1 MVNRQ
6 GKVMHYNRTLM
17 ENTVHPDPIKR
28 TNWLAYTVLAISIGF
43 VLAAMVFLSLILAFE
58 IKHRD
63 QIYTGVYMAGIDL
76 SGMTLDET
84 EAALSGKINYQSNGK
99 ILLVDGTRSWLA
111 SPAELG
117 FYLDIEGSARQAFQ
131 VGREYGVPK
140 NLTRQFQAWDKGIDV
155 SPIAIY
161 DQRKAHAYLQS
172 IAQQVDIP
180 VIEANLSLDGAQVVV
195 NSGQV
200 GRKLDIEST
209 LIALNTPLVSM
220 KDEIINLV
228 INETSPVIMDVAE
241 TANLAQNILNA
252 PLTLSLPSNY
262 SDAGPWTISQ
272 SDLANLLVIKRN
284 ESDDKS
290 GYTIGVNR
298 NLLQAY
304 LSSLSLTLKIY
315 PVNARFR
322 FNDDTRK
329 LDLVQ
334 SATIG
339 RELNITASLDE
350 IEKRIME
357 GEHSIALVMTVIEP
371 VAKDTTT
378 GEELGI
384 TELIHSETSYF
395 YGSASA
401 RVQNID
407 IARKQF
413 DGLLIPPHTTF
424 SMADALGNISLENGY
439 AEALIIVGDQTVQ
452 GVGGGVCQVSTTL
465 FRAAFFAGYPINER
479 HAHAYRVGYYEMKR
493 DGSRDS
499 NLAGLDATVYVPIV
513 DFKFTNDSDHWLLM
527 ETYLGNYE
535 SLTWKFYS
543 TSDNRTVQWET
554 TGPTNIVKA
563 PPPVCRL
570 NPELAEGEIK
580 KVDYAADGAYIQ
592 VNRDVF
598 RNGAFYFEDSFVTQF
613 QPWQEAYEYG
623 PGTTDLPCN
632 TP

>member
-1 MVNRQ
+1 
-6 GKVMHYNRTLM
+6 MHYNRTLM
-17 ENTVHPDPIKR
+17 ENTVQIDPVKK
-28 TNWLAYTVLAISIGF
+28 TNWLAYTLLAISIGF
-43 VLAAMVFLSLILAFE
+43 VLAAMIFFSLVLAFE
-58 IKHRD
+58 IKHCD
-63 QIYTGVYMAGIDL
+63 QVYTGVSMAGVDL
-76 SGMTLDET
+76 SGMTLE
-84 EAALSGKINYQSNGK
+84 EAESALSGKLNYQANGK

-117 FYLDIEGSARQAFQ
+117 FYLDLEGSARQVFR
-131 VGREYGVPK
+131 VGREQGIPI
-140 NLTRQFQAWDKGIDV
+140 NLARQFQAWDSGVDV

-209 LIALNTPLVSM
+209 LDALIAPLVSM
-220 KDEIINLV
+220 SDAMINLV
-228 INETSPVIMDVAE
+228 ITETSPVIMDVAE
-241 TANLAQNILNA
+241 TANLAQNILNE

-272 SDLANLLVIKRN
+272 SDLANLLVIKRS
-284 ESDDKS
+284 ESGDTS

-339 RELNITASLDE
+339 RELNIIASLDE

-357 GEHSIALVMTVIEP
+357 GEHSIALVMNIVEP
-371 VAKDTTT
+371 AAKDTTT

-384 TELIHSETSYF
+384 TELVHSETSYF
-395 YGSASA
+395 YGSVSE

-493 DGSRDS
+493 DGSRDP

-527 ETYLGNYE
+527 ETYMGNYN

-543 TSDNRTVQWET
+543 TSDGRSVQYQT
-554 TGPTNIVKA
+554 TGPTNIIKA
-563 PPPVCRL
+563 PPPLCRL
-570 NPELAEGEIK
+570 NPKLAEGEVK
-580 KVDYAADGAYIQ
+580 KVDYAADGAYIR
-592 VNRDVF
+592 VNRDVY
-598 RNGAFYFEDSFVTQF
+598 RNGVLYFNDTFITQF
-613 QPWQEAYEYG
+613 QPWQEIHEYG
-623 PGTTDLPCN
+623 PGTTDLPCE

>member
-1 MVNRQ
+1 
-6 GKVMHYNRTLM
+6 MHYNRALM
-17 ENTVHPDPIKR
+17 ENTYQIDPVKR
-28 TNWLAYTVLAISIGF
+28 TNWLAHALLAISVGF
-43 VLAAMVFLSLILAFE
+43 VLAAMIFLSMILAFE
-58 IKHRD
+58 INHRD
-63 QIYTGVYMAGIDL
+63 QVYTGVSMAGVDL
-76 SGMTLDET
+76 SGMTLEEA
-84 EAALSGKINYQSNGK
+84 EAALSGRLNYQTNGN
-99 ILLVDGTRSWLA
+99 ILLVDGTHSWLA

-117 FYLDIEGSARQAFQ
+117 FYLDLEGSARQAFQ
-131 VGREYGVPK
+131 VGREHGAPI
-140 NLTRQFQAWDKGIDV
+140 NLVRQFQAWDNGIDV

-180 VIEANLSLDGAQVVV
+180 VIEASLSLDGSQVVV

-200 GRKLDIEST
+200 GRKLDIESS
-209 LIALNTPLVSM
+209 LDALHAPLVSM
-220 KDEIINLV
+220 SDAIINLV
-228 INETSPVIMDVAE
+228 IIETTPVIMDVAE
-241 TANLAQNILNA
+241 TAKLAEIILSE
-252 PLTLSLPSNY
+252 PLVLSLPSNFA
-262 SDAGPWTISQ
+262 DAGPWTISQ

-284 ESDDKS
+284 ESDDNS

-357 GEHSIALVMTVIEP
+357 GEHSIALVINVIEP
-371 VAKDTTT
+371 AAKDTTT

-395 YGSASA
+395 YGSESE

-479 HAHAYRVGYYEMKR
+479 HAHAYRVSYYEMKR
-493 DGSRDS
+493 NGSRDP

-513 DFKFTNDSDHWLLM
+513 DFKFTNDTDHWLLM

-543 TSDNRTVQWET
+543 TSDHRTVQWET

-563 PPPVCRL
+563 PPPICRL
-570 NPELAEGEIK
+570 NPELAEGEVK
-580 KVDYAADGAYIQ
+580 KVDYAADGAYIK

-598 RNGAFYFEDSFVTQF
+598 RDGAFYFEDTFVTQF

-623 PGTTDLPCN
+623 PGTTDLPCE

>member
-1 MVNRQ
+1 
-6 GKVMHYNRTLM
+6 M
-17 ENTVHPDPIKR
+17 ENTIQIDPVKR
-28 TNWLAYTVLAISIGF
+28 TNWLAYTLLAISIGF
-43 VLAAMVFLSLILAFE
+43 VLAAMIFLSLVLALE
-58 IKHRD
+58 IDHRD
-63 QIYTGVYMAGIDL
+63 QVYTGVSMAGIDL
-76 SGMTLDET
+76 SGMTLEEAET
-84 EAALSGKINYQSNGK
+84 ALTGRINYQSNGK

-111 SPAELG
+111 SPADLG
-117 FYLDIEGSARQAFQ
+117 FFMDLEGSARLAFQ
-131 VGREYGVPK
+131 VGREHGVPI
-140 NLTRQFQAWDKGIDV
+140 NLVRQFQAWDNGIEV

-172 IAQQVDIP
+172 IAQQLDIP
-180 VIEANLSLDGAQVVV
+180 VIEANLSLDGTQVVV

-209 LIALNTPLVSM
+209 LVALNPPLVSM
-220 KDEIINLV
+220 KDGIVNLV
-228 INETSPVIMDVAE
+228 INETPPVIMDVAE
-241 TANLAQNILNA
+241 TAKLAQNILNE
-252 PLTLSLPSNY
+252 PLVLSLPPNY
-262 SDAGPWTISQ
+262 TDAGPWTISQ
-272 SDLANLLVIKRN
+272 ADLANLLIIKRN
-284 ESDDKS
+284 ETNGTS

-304 LSSLSLTLKIY
+304 LSSLSLTLKVY

-322 FNDDTRK
+322 FNDDTRM
-329 LDLVQ
+329 LDLVK

-339 RELNITASLDE
+339 RELNISASLDE
-350 IEKRIME
+350 IDRRILE
-357 GEHSIALVMTVIEP
+357 GEHSIALVMNIVEP
-371 VAKDTTT
+371 AAKDTTT

-395 YGSASA
+395 YGSASE
-401 RVQNID
+401 RIQNID

-493 DGSRDS
+493 DGSRDP

-527 ETYLGNYE
+527 ETYMGNYN

-543 TSDNRTVQWET
+543 TSDGRSVQWQT

-563 PPPVCRL
+563 PPPLCRL
-570 NPELAEGEIK
+570 NPEMAEGEVK
-580 KVDYAADGAYIQ
+580 KVDYAADGAYIR
-592 VNRDVF
+592 VNRDVY
-598 RNGAFYFEDSFVTQF
+598 RDGALYFKDTFVTQF
-613 QPWQEAYEYG
+613 QPWQEIYEYG
-623 PGTTDLPCN
+623 PGTTDLPC
-632 TP
+632 TAP

>member
-1 MVNRQ
+1 
-6 GKVMHYNRTLM
+6 M
-17 ENTVHPDPIKR
+17 ENTIQINPVKR
-28 TNWLAYTVLAISIGF
+28 TNWLAYTLLAISIGF
-43 VLAAMVFLSLILAFE
+43 VLAAMIFLSLVLAFE
-58 IKHRD
+58 IDHRD
-63 QIYTGVYMAGIDL
+63 QVYTGVSMAGIDL
-76 SGMTLDET
+76 SGMTLEEAET
-84 EAALSGKINYQSNGK
+84 ALAGRINYQSNGK

-111 SPAELG
+111 SPADLG
-117 FYLDIEGSARQAFQ
+117 FYMDLEGSARLAFQ
-131 VGREYGVPK
+131 VGREHGVPI
-140 NLTRQFQAWDKGIDV
+140 NLIRQFQAWDNGIEV
-155 SPIAIY
+155 SPVAIY

-172 IAQQVDIP
+172 IAQQLDIP
-180 VIEANLSLDGAQVVV
+180 VIEANLSLDGAQVIV

-209 LIALNTPLVSM
+209 LVALNPPLVSM
-220 KDEIINLV
+220 KDGIVNLV
-228 INETSPVIMDVAE
+228 INETPPVIMDVAE
-241 TANLAQNILNA
+241 TATLAQNILNE
-252 PLTLSLPSNY
+252 PLVLSLPPNY
-262 SDAGPWTISQ
+262 TDAGPWTISQ
-272 SDLANLLVIKRN
+272 SELANLLVIRRN
-284 ESDDKS
+284 ESDEKS
-290 GYTIGVNR
+290 DYTIGVNR

-304 LSSLSLTLKIY
+304 LSSLSLTLKVY

-334 SATIG
+334 SAIIG
-339 RELNITASLDE
+339 RELNISASLDE
-350 IEKRIME
+350 IDKRIME
-357 GEHSIALVMTVIEP
+357 GAHSIALVMNVVEP
-371 VAKDTTT
+371 AAKNTTT

-395 YGSASA
+395 YGSASE

-493 DGSRDS
+493 DGSRDP

-543 TSDNRTVQWET
+543 TSDQRTVQWET
-554 TGPTNIVKA
+554 TGPTNIIKA

-570 NPELAEGEIK
+570 NPKLAEGEIK
-580 KVDYAADGAYIQ
+580 KVDYAADGAYIR

-598 RNGAFYFEDSFVTQF
+598 RDGVFYFEDTFVTQF

-623 PGTTDLPCN
+623 PGTTDLPCEA
-632 TP
+632 P

>member
-1 MVNRQ
+1 M
-6 GKVMHYNRTLM
+6 
-17 ENTVHPDPIKR
+17 
-28 TNWLAYTVLAISIGF
+28 
-43 VLAAMVFLSLILAFE
+43 
-58 IKHRD
+58 
-63 QIYTGVYMAGIDL
+63 DL
-76 SGMTLDET
+76 
-84 EAALSGKINYQSNGK
+84 
-99 ILLVDGTRSWLA
+99 
-111 SPAELG
+111 
-117 FYLDIEGSARQAFQ
+117 EGSARQAFQ
-131 VGREYGVPK
+131 VGREHGVPI
-140 NLTRQFQAWDKGIDV
+140 NLIRQFKAWDNGIEV

-161 DQRKAHAYLQS
+161 DQRKAHAFLQS

-180 VIEANLSLDGAQVVV
+180 VIEANLSLDGSQVVV
-195 NSGQV
+195 NSGQI

-209 LIALNTPLVSM
+209 LDALNAPLVSM
-220 KDEIINLV
+220 KDGIVNLV
-228 INETSPVIMDVAE
+228 INETPPVIMDVTE
-241 TANLAQNILNA
+241 TANLAQNILNE
-252 PLTLSLPSNY
+252 PLVLSLPPNY
-262 SDAGPWTISQ
+262 TDAGPWTISQ
-272 SDLANLLVIKRN
+272 SDLASLLVIRRN
-284 ESDDKS
+284 ESDEKS
-290 GYTIGVNR
+290 DYTIGVNR

-304 LSSLSLTLKIY
+304 LSSLSLTLKVY

-350 IEKRIME
+350 IDKRIME
-357 GEHSIALVMTVIEP
+357 GEHSITLVMNVVEP
-371 VAKDTTT
+371 AAKDTTT

-395 YGSASA
+395 YGSASE

-493 DGSRDS
+493 DGSRDP

-527 ETYLGNYE
+527 ETYLGNYN

-543 TSDNRTVQWET
+543 TSDGRSVQWQT
-554 TGPTNIVKA
+554 TGPTNIIKA
-563 PPPVCRL
+563 PPPLCRL
-570 NPELAEGEIK
+570 NPEMAEGEVK
-580 KVDYAADGAYIQ
+580 KVDYAADGAYIR
-592 VNRDVF
+592 VNRDVY
-598 RNGAFYFEDSFVTQF
+598 RDGALYFKDTFVTQF
-613 QPWQEAYEYG
+613 QPWQEIYEYG
-623 PGTTDLPCN
+623 PGTTDLPCE